1 MLIGNGDPDLERY
14 YSRGPINTRLIP
26 VEIADQIIAS
36 LIDGDNNKTD
46 YQEGV
51 LSTLK
56 ACPLHFEASYR
67 RRGPRIHIS
76 LKIQVFNPSEN
87 ASKLTNRNIHYIQTA
102 VKSPT
107 SWRDEM
113 TSLHALK
120 VALGDSE
127 WSWPQGSTK
136 SGVVYCDSQGP
147 WQDIGDT
154 VELATSTWTTP
165 IDAT

>member
-1 MLIGNGDPDLERY
+1 M
-14 YSRGPINTRLIP
+14 
-26 VEIADQIIAS
+26 
-36 LIDGDNNKTD
+36 
-46 YQEGV
+46 
-51 LSTLK
+51 
-56 ACPLHFEASYR
+56 
-67 RRGPRIHIS
+67 
-76 LKIQVFNPSEN
+76 PSEKSVDWERLRARRIVRIVCRRLKCCIIN
-87 ASKLTNRNIHYIQTA
+87 YWFLWCASKLTNRNIHYIQTA

-113 TSLHALK
+113 TLLHALK

-136 SGVVYCDSQGP
+136 SSVVYCDSQGP

-165 IDAT
+165 INAT